1 MELVNVTISGNRAQ
15 QSGGGIAGESFS
27 PGFGTITSSTITDNL
42 APQGGGIIAFPAVP
56 ETTDPDPELEH
67 TIVAGNSSL
76 QTPEC
81 SLALDANH
89 NLVAQLGTNGS
100 CTTTT
105 AFDLKL
111 APLGFYGGPT
121 PTHAL
126 LAGSPAI
133 DAGLPAPGA
142 GSCAATDQR
151 GRARPA
157 DGDGNGTVR
166 CDVGAFERDASCATE
181 GGTLCLGG
189 RFRATARWT
198 APQGTSGPGQAV
210 SLTSD
215 TGYFWFFDPANV
227 EVVVKALDA
236 CQDFDRF
243 WVFAAGLTNVEVE
256 LTVEDTESGQV
267 KTYRNPQGR
276 PFQPILDTD
285 AFETCP

>member
-1 MELVNVTISGNRAQ
+1 
-15 QSGGGIAGESFS
+15 
-27 PGFGTITSSTITDNL
+27 
-42 APQGGGIIAFPAVP
+42 
-56 ETTDPDPELEH
+56 
-67 TIVAGNSSL
+67 
-76 QTPEC
+76 
-81 SLALDANH
+81 
-89 NLVAQLGTNGS
+89 
-100 CTTTT
+100 
-105 AFDLKL
+105 L
-111 APLGFYGGPT
+111 APLGFFGGPT
-121 PTHAL
+121 LTNAL

-157 DGDGNGTVR
+157 DGDGNGPLR

-198 APQGTSGPGQAV
+198 TPQGTSGAGQAV
-210 SLTSD
+210 SLTSE

-236 CQDFDRF
+236 CADFDRF

-256 LTVEDTESGQV
+256 LTVEDTQSGQL

-276 PFQPILDTD
+276 PFQPILDTG
-285 AFETCP
+285 AFDTCP